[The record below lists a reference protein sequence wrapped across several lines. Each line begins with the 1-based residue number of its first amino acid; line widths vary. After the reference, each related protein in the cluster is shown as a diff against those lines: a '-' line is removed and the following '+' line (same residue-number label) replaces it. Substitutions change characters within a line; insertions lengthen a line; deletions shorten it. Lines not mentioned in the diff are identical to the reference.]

1 MTTAAQSFAESPEQ
15 RSDQALDPA
24 GKAYWRQVRRR
35 VQAPVHRFVAIVAPE
50 LARICQQELV
60 NAGITESTITEA
72 GVEFSGKLATCYQ
85 ANLWLRTA
93 SRILCRWPS
102 FRTGVVG
109 ELFHKTAAIPWELWL
124 NPLIPLKLNSH
135 VQRSRM
141 DHEGVVAETVLK
153 ALQQRFQQQ
162 GMPVPPLADVQE
174 QGPGAEAGR
183 WQQLLWVRLEN
194 NRCEL
199 SLDTTGPHLHRRGY
213 RLQHAGAPLRE
224 TLAAAMV
231 LKNAWRGDRPL
242 VDGMCG
248 AGTVAI
254 EAALIARNSPPGIN
268 REFLFEQWPA
278 YQPRTWD
285 YLCRKA
291 REGIRAPVTAP
302 ILALDSDPRALLI
315 GQQNAAR
322 AFVAD
327 NIRWDAVDFFSF
339 HPHSLGW
346 KHGLLILD
354 PPYGKRQPATEGL
367 RTLYQRLGSHLRQSF
382 KGWQVAVAAPSTQL
396 ALALG
401 LKPARFWKIPHGG
414 ISVIISLAG
423 L

>member
-1 MTTAAQSFAESPEQ
+1 MTTSAQCSTESRKQ
-15 RSDQALDPA
+15 QSDQGQDPA
-24 GKAYWRQVRRR
+24 ARAYWRQVRRR
-35 VQAPVHRFVAIVAPE
+35 VQAPVHRFVAVVAPE
-50 LARICQQELV
+50 LARICQQELLT
-60 NAGITESTITEA
+60 AGITENRITEA

-93 SRILCRWPS
+93 SRVLCRWPA

-109 ELFHKTAAIPWELWL
+109 ELFHKTVAIPWELWL
-124 NPLIPLKLNSH
+124 NPDIPLKLNSH

-141 DHEGVVAETVLK
+141 DHEGLVAETVLR
-153 ALQQRFQQQ
+153 ALQQRFQRQ
-162 GMPVPPLADVQE
+162 GMPLPPLLDVHG
-174 QGPGAEAGR
+174 QGPDADAGG

-213 RLQHAGAPLRE
+213 RLRHAGAPLRE
-224 TLAAAMV
+224 TLAAAV
-231 LKNAWRGDRPL
+231 LLKNGWQGDRPL
-242 VDGMCG
+242 GDGMCG
-248 AGTVAI
+248 GGTIAI
-254 EAALIARNSPPGIN
+254 EAALIARNSPPGID

-278 YQPRTWD
+278 HQPKTWD

-291 REGIRAPVTAP
+291 REGLRAPVTAP
-302 ILALDSDPRALLI
+302 ILALDIDPQALII
-315 GQQNAAR
+315 GRQNAAR
-322 AFVAD
+322 ASVAD
-327 NIRWDAVDFFSF
+327 IIRWDAVDFFSF

-354 PPYGKRQPATEGL
+354 PPYGKRQLATEGA
-367 RTLYQRLGSHLRQSF
+367 RSLYQRLGSHLRQSF
-382 KGWQVAVAAPSTQL
+382 KGWQVAVAAPSTEL

-401 LKPARFWKIPHGG
+401 LQPARFWKIPHGG
-414 ISVIISLAG
+414 ISVIISLAS